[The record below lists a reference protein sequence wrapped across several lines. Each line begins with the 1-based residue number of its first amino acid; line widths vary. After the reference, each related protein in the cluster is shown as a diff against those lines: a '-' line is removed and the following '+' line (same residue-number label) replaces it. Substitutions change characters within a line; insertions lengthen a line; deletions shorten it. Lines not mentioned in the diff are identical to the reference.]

1 MERQRRQNIGITLF
15 PDDRIL
21 AYPLLTL
28 DWVEGSAILF
38 SRDASTLKH
47 LHEQKKGDTNTIT
60 TDKRKGVQSGGMHL
74 YLYLYSYLYLYL
86 HEQKKGDTV
95 GWRDARRSNLGEKL

>member
-28 DWVEGSAILF
+28 DWVEGSVILF

-47 LHEQKKGDTNTIT
+47 LHEQKKGDTKT
-60 TDKRKGVQSGGMHL
+60 KRQR
-74 YLYLYSYLYLYL
+74 
-86 HEQKKGDTV
+86 QKKGDTDWQNASLFV
-95 GWRDARRSNLGEKL
+95 FLFVFVFGTAKERGYSGLARCKEKQFR